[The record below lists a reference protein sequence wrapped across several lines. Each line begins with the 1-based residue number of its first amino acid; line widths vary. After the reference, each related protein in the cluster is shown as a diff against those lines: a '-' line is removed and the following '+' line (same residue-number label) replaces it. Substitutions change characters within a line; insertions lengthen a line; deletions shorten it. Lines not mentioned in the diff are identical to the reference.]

1 MDKIY
6 VETTV
11 VGNVAGRIQTNPDV
25 AARQRDTRH
34 WWDWASKHY
43 ELVISQL
50 VLDECQGGDP
60 EAARERLEVV
70 KSLTVISINDDAR
83 LLARLLGEKG
93 AVPVSEPRDALHVA
107 VAAVQGVQYLVTWN
121 CKHIANA
128 TLRSKI
134 EKTCIE
140 AGHSPPI
147 ICTPPEIPGDND
159 D

>member
-70 KSLTVISINDDAR
+70 N
-83 LLARLLGEKG
+83 G
-93 AVPVSEPRDALHVA
+93 H
-107 VAAVQGVQYLVTWN
+107 
-121 CKHIANA
+121 KH
-128 TLRSKI
+128 
-134 EKTCIE
+134 
-140 AGHSPPI
+140 
-147 ICTPPEIPGDND
+147 
-159 D
+159 